1 MGDKIRFKSF
11 LCILNSKSSC
21 IGHDPEY
28 VRVAPIETASDIL
41 IQVVDGTHNNNKI
54 LSSCSRQ
61 SWYFNCLIVHSTF
74 YTVSQNFDTSFWHII
89 PFWYIIH
96 YNIVPLSILTH
107 SARSKHCLSFSRLK
121 YQKRKSLNNFQ
132 RTCIRFCWLPM
143 LDSRIERN
151 HVAGAFYDFLLW
163 FCHP

>member
-61 SWYFNCLIVHSTF
+61 S
-74 YTVSQNFDTSFWHII
+74 
-89 PFWYIIH
+89 
-96 YNIVPLSILTH
+96 
-107 SARSKHCLSFSRLK
+107 
-121 YQKRKSLNNFQ
+121 
-132 RTCIRFCWLPM
+132 
-143 LDSRIERN
+143 
-151 HVAGAFYDFLLW
+151 
-163 FCHP
+163 